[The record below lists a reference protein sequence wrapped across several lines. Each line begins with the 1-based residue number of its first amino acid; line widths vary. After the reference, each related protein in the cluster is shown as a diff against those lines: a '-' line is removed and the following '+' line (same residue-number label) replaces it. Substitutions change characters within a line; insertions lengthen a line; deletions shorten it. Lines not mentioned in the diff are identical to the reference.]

1 MRKCEVLDL
10 DYNRLLNRDW
20 IRTDSTKGEF
30 HVIPLEDIRHQVV
43 AVGEKDGMIRV
54 FVDPSLGL
62 PVVDISEI
70 RVGARVYK
78 IRWATPT
85 ELHTE
90 AMRNG
95 LLDDESERSPSAMV
109 VHQEQVILLS
119 DALKLMP
126 LRALETLFHECVHIQ
141 EDVLGVGAE
150 GGWPEGLIDALAIQ
164 QVNMLIQSGFID
176 LERISIAGVSLAKCK
191 KEEGE

>member
-1 MRKCEVLDL
+1 
-10 DYNRLLNRDW
+10 
-20 IRTDSTKGEF
+20 
-30 HVIPLEDIRHQVV
+30 
-43 AVGEKDGMIRV
+43 
-54 FVDPSLGL
+54 
-62 PVVDISEI
+62 
-70 RVGARVYK
+70 
-78 IRWATPT
+78 
-85 ELHTE
+85 
-90 AMRNG
+90 MRNG

-119 DALKLMP
+119 DTLKLMK
-126 LRALETLFHECVHIQ
+126 LRSLETLFHECMHVL